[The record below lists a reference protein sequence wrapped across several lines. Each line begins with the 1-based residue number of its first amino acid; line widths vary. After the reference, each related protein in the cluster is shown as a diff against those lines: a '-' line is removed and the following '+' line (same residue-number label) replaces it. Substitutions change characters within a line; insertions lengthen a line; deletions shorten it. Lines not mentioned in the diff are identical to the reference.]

1 MSGSNTSAETLQAAR
16 RFNANGN
23 QEISSEQAEAIE
35 NNMFL
40 RSIILELEHAKTI
53 SAENVAKLRKVFSSL
68 KNFKCLEKYLCE
80 VTISLGISR
89 NPELVAMAK
98 EFNAILIEKR

>member
-23 QEISSEQAEAIE
+23 QKISSEQAVAIE

-40 RSIILELEHAKTI
+40 RSVISELEHAKTI

-68 KNFKCLEKYLCE
+68 KNFKCLEKYLYE
-80 VTISLGISR
+80 VTISLGMTR
-89 NPELVAMAK
+89 KAELVALAQ
-98 EFNAILIEKR
+98 EFNTILTDRR